1 VLKPELKINS
11 KFTAAISG
19 LNNEQGVALILVLI
33 MLVLLSILGFT
44 VLATSTSELK
54 IVGNNKSMETAFFA
68 ADSAVDYAYTNSNI
82 YNFLIP
88 GTNNTW
94 PASNSGKV
102 LNPDGTATATDSPDK
117 NYNQITIGG
126 NKALVKVDYVET
138 GALPAGMG
146 TEVDAGIGS
155 GGGFKANYYS
165 VSVKGSGPNNAQ
177 VEVDSYV
184 ARVVPK

>member
-1 VLKPELKINS
+1 VDKPELKIKS
-11 KFTAAISG
+11 EITPSVSS
-19 LNNEQGVALILVLI
+19 LNNEQGIALILVLV

-44 VLATSTSELK
+44 VLTTSTSELR
-54 IVGNNKSMETAFFA
+54 IVGNNKSMENAFFA
-68 ADSAVDYAYTNSNI
+68 ADSAIDYAYTNSDI

-88 GTNNTW
+88 GVNNTW
-94 PASNSGKV
+94 PAAHTGSSSDDN
-102 LNPDGTATATDSPDK
+102 
-117 NYNQITIGG
+117 NYNEVTIGG
-126 NKALVKVDYVET
+126 NKAMVKVDYVET